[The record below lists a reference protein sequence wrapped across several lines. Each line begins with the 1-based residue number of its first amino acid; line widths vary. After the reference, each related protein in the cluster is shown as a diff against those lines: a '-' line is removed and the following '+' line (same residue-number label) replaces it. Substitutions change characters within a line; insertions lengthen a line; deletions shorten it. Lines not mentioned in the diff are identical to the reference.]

1 MTFEEAKDISVYD
14 LCVKLGGKCVQINN
28 GKHYALFHAPYRD
41 DEHPSVTVDLSTN
54 RWYDYA
60 AGIGGD
66 AVDLVRRKFEGMSA
80 REALAYLDGGHVGRR
95 EIGYKNNFPTKK
107 EKIGV
112 NQPCIIPLQN
122 RILLDY
128 VASRAVSPALAKR
141 YFKEAHMVNDKG
153 KPYFALAFPSRSG
166 GFDLNNPGLK
176 GCVGPKDIS
185 VVGSGK
191 SVFLFFE
198 GMFDFI
204 SHIQLYGC
212 RDDATYV
219 VLNSVTQADKAADFI
234 ATQATE
240 FTEVQLWLDNDDA
253 GRAATDILMQAF
265 PYARD
270 FSYVYAETKDL
281 NDFHQLYRYSH
292 KLKDLTI

>member
-1 MTFEEAKDISVYD
+1 MTFVEAKDISVYD
-14 LCVKLGGKCVQINN
+14 LCVKLGGKCVQTNN

-41 DEHPSVTVDLSTN
+41 DRHPSLTVDMSTN

-60 AGIGGD
+60 EDIGGD

-80 REALAYLDGGHVGRR
+80 KEALAYLDGGHVGRR
-95 EIGYKNNFPTKK
+95 EIAYKNNFPTKK
-107 EKIGV
+107 EKIDV

-166 GFDLNNPGLK
+166 GFELNNPGLK

-198 GMFDFI
+198 GMFDFL

-212 RDDATYV
+212 RGDATYV
-219 VLNSVTQADKAADFI
+219 VMNSVTQVERAVDFI
-234 ATQATE
+234 AAQAAE
-240 FTEVQLWLDNDDA
+240 STEVQLWLDNDDA
-253 GRAATDILMQAF
+253 GRAASNLLLTKF
-265 PYARD
+265 PKAIDMASIYAG
-270 FSYVYAETKDL
+270 YKDL
-281 NDFHQLYRYSH
+281 ND
-292 KLKDLTI
+292 KLRGKIK